1 MKEKITQY
9 LIEKYEAKG
18 VILYGSRAMG
28 KESVFSDWDIFIF
41 SDKSEDQILEYGEIN
56 EYEGQQID
64 LSIYPTAI
72 SDDFVLDTA
81 THPVADAVVLFDSL
95 DGKMTKIIQN
105 SKLAYDKGPK
115 IVTQK
120 QKDLQRK
127 ILRKFLNK
135 AESRPENVATIYF
148 GVSQF
153 YIFAVRYWFELQG
166 KWPLPFYEALEQIKI
181 LDIEYFSNLEKLY
194 LLEYSYEEKIEAMRR
209 LYELV
214 LRKQDYLA

>member
-9 LIEKYEAKG
+9 LIKKYEAKG
-18 VILYGSRAMG
+18 VILYGSRAVS
-28 KESVFSDWDIFIF
+28 KELFSSDWDIFIF
-41 SDKSEDQILEYGEIN
+41 SDKSEDQISDYGEIN

-64 LSIYPTAI
+64 LSIYPTTIA
-72 SDDFVLDTA
+72 DDSVLDTA
-81 THPVADAVVLFDSL
+81 THPVGNALVLFDDL
-95 DGKMTKIIQN
+95 GGKMEKIIQN
-105 SKLAYDKGPK
+105 SKLAYSKGPE
-115 IVTQK
+115 ILTQK

-135 AESRPENVATIYF
+135 AESRPEDIATIYF

-166 KWPLPFYEALEQIKI
+166 KWPLPFYEALETIKVS
-181 LDIEYFSNLEKLY
+181 DIEYFSNLEKLY
-194 LLEYSYEEKIEAMRR
+194 LLEYSYKEKTQAMRR

-214 LRKQDYLA
+214 VWAQD